1 MASLKL
7 VMACDA
13 PELALLKEGPAQF
26 GELAVEIQR
35 VHPRERHKK
44 MAQTQPFDI
53 CEYSLV
59 DYLNGF
65 DRGLP
70 FTAIPIF
77 PHRVFRHRD
86 IWVSSASGVTEA
98 KQLNNKRI
106 GIQSWVNTAGV
117 WQRGMLRRDYGVDL
131 ASIEWVRELSQE
143 GKAKR
148 SPGWARISQKPE
160 GRSLDEMLAS
170 GEITALMLPRPPEL
184 LPEHK
189 ERVRRLFPDYVA
201 VEQEYR
207 ARTGLFPIMHV
218 MVIKN
223 AVLNST
229 PGIGK
234 LVSHGVQA
242 LLDAFLE
249 QRRKTN
255 GKSILWAELTWAEQ
269 EKHLGPHPW
278 PAGVE
283 ANRKELETLIDYGLD
298 QGIISRRMSPEEL
311 FKFNGRVLVEAG

>member
-1 MASLKL
+1 MALLRL

-13 PELALLKEGPAQF
+13 PELALLKEGPARF
-26 GELAVEIQR
+26 GELEIEIRR

-44 MAQTQPFDI
+44 MAQSLAFDI

-65 DRGLP
+65 ERGLP
-70 FTAIPIF
+70 FTAIPVF

-98 KQLNNKRI
+98 KQLNGKRV
-106 GIQSWVNTAGV
+106 GIQSWVNTAGL

-131 ASIEWVRELSQE
+131 ASIEWVLELPQE
-143 GKAKR
+143 GEAKR
-148 SPGWARISQKPE
+148 TPSWARIRQKPKE
-160 GRSLDEMLAS
+160 RVLDRMLAS
-170 GEITALMLPRPPEL
+170 GEIDAMMLPRPPEL
-184 LPEHK
+184 SPEDMP
-189 ERVRRLFPDYVA
+189 RIRRLFPDYA
-201 VEQEYR
+201 TVEQEHR

-223 AVLNST
+223 TVLSSI

-242 LLDAFLE
+242 ALDMFLD
-249 QRRKTN
+249 RKRKTN
-255 GKSILWAELTWAEQ
+255 ARSILWPELTWSEQ
-269 EKHLGPHPW
+269 ERHLGPHPW

-283 ANRKELETLIDYGLD
+283 ANLNELQALIDYGLD
-298 QGIISRRMSPEEL
+298 QEIVSRRVSPEEL
-311 FKFNGRVLVEAG
+311 FQFKGWPLVEGS